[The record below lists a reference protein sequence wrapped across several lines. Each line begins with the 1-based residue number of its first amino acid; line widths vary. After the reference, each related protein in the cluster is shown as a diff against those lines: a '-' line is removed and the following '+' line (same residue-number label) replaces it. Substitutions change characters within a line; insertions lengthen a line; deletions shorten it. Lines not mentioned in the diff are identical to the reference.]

1 MKNDIGNN
9 REVKKGNLVNY
20 QLRTQRT
27 LCKKIICY
35 YRIWTNWLANRWELK
50 D

>member
-1 MKNDIGNN
+1 MLNVKNDIGNN

-27 LCKKIICY
+27 LRLYVIIEFGQ
-35 YRIWTNWLANRWELK
+35 IGLQI
-50 D
+50 DGS